1 MLGFHI
7 CWAAKADG
15 VAGGGEKLGNCISLP
30 CCYNSKKTAFP
41 QQGDYR
47 MLSDRLCKTLIELVG
62 IPSTSGHEEHIRNYL
77 ELRLAALGLA
87 THVDAAGNLIS
98 TLEGKGKPLLLNA
111 HMDRVPPG
119 RGHQPILRD
128 GVLYS
133 DGTTNLGADDAAGI
147 SIILEVLTRLVEGQL
162 AHPPIIV
169 VFTVQEEVGMSGAA
183 AFDPSPW
190 HVTDGIVFD
199 NAFEAGVVVSQ
210 GAAYEAFDV
219 QITGRTGHPG
229 KDLAHTVNAI
239 EIFRHVD
246 YPHGSLSADQ
256 TRILIGRIS
265 GGSARNAIPASVYIE
280 GELRSF
286 EPAEKRLDYMNSI
299 QVAFEQTAL
308 RFGGR
313 AEVSFKTHTT
323 GYRVGDDEPLLTAY
337 REVLAQRGAQLE
349 MRPTFIGSDASS
361 FRPEVKAFTMSTG
374 IVNEHSTEE
383 YVPLAPLG
391 QVVKD
396 TLQML
401 EMLIGY

>member
-1 MLGFHI
+1 
-7 CWAAKADG
+7 
-15 VAGGGEKLGNCISLP
+15 
-30 CCYNSKKTAFP
+30 
-41 QQGDYR
+41 

-77 ELRLAALGLA
+77 ELRLATLGLA
-87 THVDAAGNLIS
+87 TRIDTAGNLIA
-98 TLEGKGKPLLLNA
+98 TLTGDGKPLLLNA

-128 GVLYS
+128 DVLYS

-147 SIILEVLTRLVEGQL
+147 AIILEILTRLVQGQL

-219 QITGRTGHPG
+219 LITGRTGHPG

-265 GGSARNAIPASVYIE
+265 GGNARNAIPASVHIE

-286 EPAEKRLDYMNSI
+286 EAAEKRLDYMNSI
-299 QVAFEQTAL
+299 RVAFEQTAL

-313 AEVSFKTHTT
+313 AEASFKTHTT
-323 GYRVGDDEPLLTAY
+323 GYRVGDDEPLLKAY

-374 IVNEHSTEE
+374 VVNEHSTEE
-383 YVPLAPLG
+383 HVPLAPLG
-391 QVVKD
+391 QIVED
-396 TLQML
+396 TLRML